1 MLTGVAFASRYK
13 VARALTTKEASEVP
27 FVLEAILKLLLKH
40 LQKIQELQDSEK
52 VLAISFQIRTAL

>member
-13 VARALTTKEASEVP
+13 VARALTTKEPSEVP
-27 FVLEAILKLLLKH
+27 FLLEAILKLLLKH